1 LVKRQTLRFAIV
13 SGCILLIA
21 GAVLG
26 VIHRSAS
33 LERLESMAER
43 QNVALTKVFANAA
56 WGEFRNYVAQAGLSD
71 PEALRNTAEVA
82 ALGTRIMALMQGSS
96 IAKVKIYDKEGLT
109 VYSTDRAEI
118 GIRKRNEG
126 FEEAKA
132 GGIANEM
139 ERANEM
145 LSFDGIMTDRNVV
158 STYLPLFAPG
168 GNTDVEA
175 VIEVYDDVTDLVAAI
190 DQDEL
195 FAAGVLGAVQLLI
208 YLGLVLIVYRS
219 DQAVE
224 RAHARELKLSAAAA
238 RAEAASQ
245 AKSEF
250 LANMSH
256 ELRTPLN
263 AIIGFAEIIKNGVMG
278 PIQPPAYQTY
288 LDDIWSAA
296 THLGRVIND
305 ILDLTKAEAGK
316 MQVERVEFN
325 IVEILDRVRRI
336 LQEQAARAHLRVEI
350 EPDGNEAVRITSDER
365 KIQQVLLNLL
375 SNAIKFTPP
384 EGRVTLSAQRL
395 LDRVEISVRDTG
407 IGMTAEEIP
416 IALSPFGQVDSS
428 LSRKYEGTG
437 IGLPL
442 SKRLTQLLGG
452 ELMIE
457 SQKGAGT
464 NVRIQ
469 IPDRTAANRPAAEAR
484 TKTDAA
490 A

>member
-1 LVKRQTLRFAIV
+1 LVKRQTLRFAVI

-26 VIHRSAS
+26 LIHRSAS

-43 QNVALTKVFANAA
+43 QNVVLTQVFANAA
-56 WGEFRNYVAQAGLSD
+56 WSDFRSYVAKAGLSD
-71 PEALRNTAEVA
+71 PEALRNAVEVA
-82 ALGTRIMALMQGSS
+82 ALGERIKALMQGSS
-96 IAKVKIYDKEGLT
+96 IAKVKIYDKDGLT

-132 GGIANEM
+132 GGIANEI
-139 ERANEM
+139 ERKDQM
-145 LSFDGIMTDRNVV
+145 LSFDGVMTDRDVV
-158 STYLPLFAPG
+158 STYLPLSAPG
-168 GNTDVEA
+168 SPTEVEA
-175 VIEVYDDVTDLVAAI
+175 VIEVYDDVTDLVAGI
-190 DQDEL
+190 DHDEL
-195 FAAGVLGAVQLLI
+195 FAAGILAAVQLLI

-219 DQAVE
+219 DRYVQREHE
-224 RAHARELKLSAAAA
+224 RGLKLSAAAA

-250 LANMSH
+250 LANVSH

-263 AIIGFAEIIKNGVMG
+263 AIIGFAEVIKNGVMG
-278 PIQPPAYQTY
+278 PIQPAAYKGY
-288 LDDIWSAA
+288 LDDIWTAA

-316 MQVERVEFN
+316 MQVDRAEFN
-325 IVEILDRVRRI
+325 VVDILDRVRRI
-336 LQEQAARAHLRVEI
+336 MQEQAMRARVRLEI
-350 EPDGNEAVRITSDER
+350 EGSADPIRITSDER
-365 KIQQVLLNLL
+365 KTQQILLNLL

-384 EGRVTLSAQRL
+384 EGHVIMSARRLSG
-395 LDRVEISVRDTG
+395 RVEITVRDNG
-407 IGMTAEEIP
+407 IGMSVEEIP
-416 IALSPFGQVDSS
+416 VALSPFGQVDSS

-442 SKRLTQLLGG
+442 SLRLAQLLGG
-452 ELMIE
+452 DLTIE
-457 SQKGAGT
+457 SRKAMGT
-464 NVRIQ
+464 AVLVQ
-469 IPDRTAANRPAAEAR
+469 IPDRAAANSSAGKAIV
-484 TKTDAA
+484 AA

>member
-1 LVKRQTLRFAIV
+1 MVKRQTFRFAII

-26 VIHRSAS
+26 LIHRSAS
-33 LERLESMAER
+33 LERLEAMAER
-43 QNVALTKVFANAA
+43 QNVALTRVFANAA
-56 WGEFRNYVAQAGLSD
+56 WSDFRSYVAKAGLSD
-71 PEALRNTAEVA
+71 PEALRNTAEVD
-82 ALGTRIMALMQGSS
+82 ALGQRIKALMQGSS
-96 IAKVKIYDKEGLT
+96 IAKVKLYDREGLT

-132 GGIANEM
+132 GGIANEI
-139 ERANEM
+139 ERKDQM
-145 LSFDGIMTDRNVV
+145 LSFDGVVTDRNVV

-168 GNTDVEA
+168 SSTEVEA
-175 VIEVYDDVTDLVAAI
+175 VIEVYDDVTDIVTAI
-190 DQDEL
+190 DNDEM
-195 FAAGVLGAVQLLI
+195 FAAGILAAVQLLI
-208 YLGLVLIVYRS
+208 YLGLVVIVYRS
-219 DQAVE
+219 DQAVT

-263 AIIGFAEIIKNGVMG
+263 AIIGFAEVIKNGVMG
-278 PIQPPAYQTY
+278 PVQPPVYQGY

-316 MQVERVEFN
+316 MQVERSDFN
-325 IVEILDRVRRI
+325 VAEILDRVRRI
-336 LQEQAARAHLRVEI
+336 MQEQAIRARVQLEI
-350 EPDGNEAVRITSDER
+350 EAAPEPVRVTSDER
-365 KIQQVLLNLL
+365 KIQQILLNLL

-384 EGRVTLSAQRL
+384 DGRVIMSAQRQ
-395 LDRVEISVRDTG
+395 LDGIEIAVRDNG
-407 IGMTAEEIP
+407 IGMTADEIP

-442 SKRLTQLLGG
+442 SRRLAQLLGG
-452 ELMIE
+452 DLTIASE
-457 SQKGAGT
+457 KGAGT
-464 NVRIQ
+464 VVRIQ
-469 IPDRTAANRPAAEAR
+469 IPDRAAANSSAA
-484 TKTDAA
+484 KTHAA
-490 A
+490 AA

>member
-1 LVKRQTLRFAIV
+1 MVKRQTFRFAVI

-26 VIHRSAS
+26 LIHRSAS
-33 LERLESMAER
+33 LERLEAMAER

-56 WGEFRNYVAQAGLSD
+56 WGDFRSYVAGAGLSD
-71 PEALRNTAEVA
+71 PEALRNAAEVE
-82 ALGTRIMALMQGSS
+82 ALGQRIKGLMQGSS
-96 IAKVKIYDKEGLT
+96 IAKVKIYDRDGLT
-109 VYSTDRAEI
+109 VYSTDRKEI
-118 GIRKRNEG
+118 GIRKHNEG
-126 FEEAKA
+126 FEEAKR
-132 GGIANEM
+132 GGVANEI
-139 ERANEM
+139 ERKDQM
-145 LSFDGIMTDRNVV
+145 LSFDGVVTDRNVV

-168 GNTDVEA
+168 SQTEVEA
-175 VIEVYDDVTDLVAAI
+175 VMEVYDDVTDLVTAI
-190 DQDEL
+190 DRDEL
-195 FAAGVLGAVQLLI
+195 FAALVLGVVQLLI

-219 DQAVE
+219 DQAVQ
-224 RAHARELKLSAAAA
+224 RAHERELKLSAAAA

-263 AIIGFAEIIKNGVMG
+263 AIIGFAEVIKNGVMG
-278 PIQPPAYQTY
+278 PVQPPVYKGY
-288 LDDIWSAA
+288 LDDIWTAA

-316 MQVERVEFN
+316 MQVERTEFD
-325 IVEILDRVRRI
+325 VAEVLDRVRRI
-336 LQEQAARAHLRVEI
+336 MQEQAIRARVQLEVESASI
-350 EPDGNEAVRITSDER
+350 RFTSDER
-365 KIQQVLLNLL
+365 KIQQILLNLL

-384 EGRVTLSAQRL
+384 EGRVVMSAQRL
-395 LDRVEISVRDTG
+395 LDRVEISVRDSG

-442 SKRLTQLLGG
+442 SRRLAQILGG
-452 ELMIE
+452 DLTIE
-457 SQKGAGT
+457 SEKAAGT
-464 NVRIQ
+464 AVRVQ
-469 IPDRTAANRPAAEAR
+469 IPDRTAANSPAVSAGV
-484 TKTDAA
+484 AA

>member
-13 SGCILLIA
+13 SGCILLFA

-33 LERLESMAER
+33 LERLEAMAER

-56 WGEFRNYVAQAGLSD
+56 WGDFRSYVAQAGLSD
-71 PEALRNTAEVA
+71 PEALRDAAEVA
-82 ALGTRIMALMQGSS
+82 ALGSRITALMQGSS
-96 IAKVKIYDKEGLT
+96 IAKVKIYDRDGLT

-126 FEEAKA
+126 FEQAKA

-139 ERANEM
+139 ERKDKM
-145 LSFDGIMTDRNVV
+145 LSFDGVVTDRDVV

-168 GNTDVEA
+168 SATDVEA
-175 VIEVYDDVTDLVAAI
+175 VIEVYDDVTDLVTAI
-190 DQDEL
+190 DRDEL
-195 FAAGVLGAVQLLI
+195 FAAGVLASIQLLI

-224 RAHARELKLSAAAA
+224 RAHARELRLSAAAA

-263 AIIGFAEIIKNGVMG
+263 AIIGFAEIMKNGVMG
-278 PIQPPAYQTY
+278 PVQPPAYRTY

-316 MQVERVEFN
+316 MEVERVEFN
-325 IVEILDRVRRI
+325 VVEIMDRVRRI
-336 LQEQAARAHLRVEI
+336 MQEQAARAQLRIEI
-350 EPDGNEAVRITSDER
+350 EPDGAEAVRVTSDER
-365 KIQQVLLNLL
+365 KIQQIMLNLL

-384 EGRVTLSAQRL
+384 EGRVIMSAQRL
-395 LDRVEISVRDTG
+395 LDRVEISVRDSG

-428 LSRKYEGTG
+428 LNRKYEGTG

-442 SKRLTQLLGG
+442 SKRLAQLLGG
-452 ELMIE
+452 DLTIE

-464 NVRIQ
+464 IVRIQ
-469 IPDRTAANRPAAEAR
+469 IPDRKAANSSVAKAKPS
-484 TKTDAA
+484 AA